1 MSAGVL
7 ALLIFSQLLLVGSQ
21 IFLKYGVNLAKR
33 SPAPWASVVVHFS
46 LWLGAM
52 TLWFRL
58 WLGFLQTMPLSK
70 VLPWE
75 GAGPVLL
82 LIGAAVFL
90 REKVT
95 RATWG
100 GMLLISAGVF
110 LVSLS

>member
-1 MSAGVL
+1 MSPG
-7 ALLIFSQLLLVGSQ
+7 LLGLLVFSQVLLVGSQ
-21 IFLKYGVNLAKR
+21 IFLKHGVNLAKR
-33 SPAPWASVVVHFS
+33 RPAPWGVAVIHFS

-75 GAGPVLL
+75 GLGPVLL
-82 LIGAAVFL
+82 LIGAALFL
-90 REKVT
+90 QEKVS
-95 RATWG
+95 RAAWL
-100 GMLLISAGVF
+100 GMALISAGVF

>member
-1 MSAGVL
+1 MSAGL
-7 ALLIFSQLLLVGSQ
+7 IALLIFSQLLLVGSQ
-21 IFLKYGVNLAKR
+21 IFLKHGVNLAKR
-33 SPAPWASVVVHFS
+33 RPAPRVAVVAYVS

-75 GAGPVLL
+75 GLGPVLL
-82 LIGAAVFL
+82 LVGAALFL
-90 REKVT
+90 RET
-95 RATWG
+95 ISRMAWL
-100 GMLLISAGVF
+100 GMVLISAGVF

>member
-1 MSAGVL
+1 MSAGRI
-7 ALLIFSQLLLVGSQ
+7 ALLIISQLLLVGSQ
-21 IFLKYGVNLAKR
+21 IFLKHGVNLAKR
-33 SPAPWASVVVHFS
+33 RPAPWGAAAIHFS

-75 GAGPVLL
+75 GLGPVLL
-82 LIGAAVFL
+82 LICAALFL
-90 REKVT
+90 REKIS
-95 RATWG
+95 RAAWL
-100 GMLLISAGVF
+100 GMVLISAGVF